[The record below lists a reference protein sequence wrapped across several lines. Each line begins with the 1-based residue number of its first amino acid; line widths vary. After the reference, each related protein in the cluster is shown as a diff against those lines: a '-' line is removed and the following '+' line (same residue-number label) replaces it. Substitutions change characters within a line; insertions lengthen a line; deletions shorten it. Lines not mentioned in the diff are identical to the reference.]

1 MEKKLIMSAAEISDK
16 FADLYELV
24 NKSILNLMKSK
35 GVTKVNLMVDQNG
48 RNEEDDD
55 YDEDWVF
62 ENRVWVECYGKYSN
76 EGGYVSEV
84 EIGNDIF
91 SGCVIR
97 LTAEGEC
104 GTYPDECVSHNLED
118 LISLLERLETILK

>member
-1 MEKKLIMSAAEISDK
+1 MEKNLIMSAAEISDK

-55 YDEDWVF
+55 YDEGFVF
-62 ENRVWVECYGKYSN
+62 DNRVWVECYGKYGHES
-76 EGGYVSEV
+76 GYVSEV
-84 EIGNDIF
+84 ELGNDVF

-97 LTAEGEC
+97 LTAEG
-104 GTYPDECVSHNLED
+104 GYDTYPDDYVSHNLED
-118 LISLLERLETILK
+118 LISVLERLETILK

>member
-1 MEKKLIMSAAEISDK
+1 MEKNLIISAAEISDK
-16 FADLYELV
+16 FSDLYALA

-62 ENRVWVECYGKYSN
+62 ENRVWVECYGKYSH
-76 EGGYVSEV
+76 ESGYVSEV
-84 EIGNDIF
+84 EFGNDIF

-97 LTAEGEC
+97 LTEEGDC
-104 GTYPDECVSHNLED
+104 GTYSDEYVSHNLED
-118 LISLLERLETILK
+118 LISVLERLEKILK